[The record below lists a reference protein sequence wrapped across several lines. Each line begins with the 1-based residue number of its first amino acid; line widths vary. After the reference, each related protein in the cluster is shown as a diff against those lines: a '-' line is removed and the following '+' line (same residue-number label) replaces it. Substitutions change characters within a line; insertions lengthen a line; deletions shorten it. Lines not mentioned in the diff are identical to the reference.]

1 MVSEMADRAALVVK
15 LLEQV
20 RKLAEGA
27 VGGSID
33 DPSGPTSQHTE
44 GRAPKRPWEDTIDG
58 NSNPPYDKAQS
69 IAEKDM
75 AIIRSKR
82 ATNTG
87 AVNAGVP
94 KGKYRKRSVSCL
106 FCFIF
111 LNLTYFPPLS
121 SLFSLSLSLRDR
133 EY

>member
-106 FCFIF
+106 FVS
-111 LNLTYFPPLS
+111 YFS
-121 SLFSLSLSLRDR
+121 T
-133 EY
+133 